1 MLATMRSSIDYSLS
15 KRRTLIALFQGAASA
30 MDACDADPYLR
41 RAAKYHGELTN
52 RPCPVCKKLKIVELR
67 YAFGDQ
73 LGQYSGRIK
82 NAEELRQME
91 KEYGEFRVYIVEVCR
106 DCSWNH
112 LCVSFVLGDG
122 LERKPPRYTRTLED
136 SDWA

>member
-1 MLATMRSSIDYSLS
+1 MKSQRSFIDYSLD
-15 KRRTLIALFQGAASA
+15 KRATLAALLRGTVN
-30 MDACDADPYLR
+30 ACDADPYLL
-41 RAAKYHGELTN
+41 RAAMFHGVKTT
-52 RPCPVCKKLKIVELR
+52 RPCPVCKHVSMVELM
-67 YAFGDQ
+67 YTFGDQ

-82 NAEELRQME
+82 NSDELRQME

-122 LERKPPRYTRTLED
+122 VERKPPRYTRTLED

>member
-1 MLATMRSSIDYSLS
+1 
-15 KRRTLIALFQGAASA
+15 
-30 MDACDADPYLR
+30 
-41 RAAKYHGELTN
+41 
-52 RPCPVCKKLKIVELR
+52 
-67 YAFGDQ
+67 
-73 LGQYSGRIK
+73 
-82 NAEELRQME
+82 ME

-122 LERKPPRYTRTLED
+122 VERKPPRYTRTLED